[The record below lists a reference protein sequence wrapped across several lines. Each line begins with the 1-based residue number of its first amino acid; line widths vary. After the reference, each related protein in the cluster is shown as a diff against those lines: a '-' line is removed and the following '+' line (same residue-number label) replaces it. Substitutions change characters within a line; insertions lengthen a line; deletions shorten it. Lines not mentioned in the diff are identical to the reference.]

1 MIFGFNTEVRIGNN
15 VFHVQTEDHGAQ
27 KHLLETTV
35 YMGGRLVHRRKV
47 SYEELLDSPNFSE
60 TEVRSRL
67 EDQHR
72 AVIEELRSG
81 ALTFDPPPPPPPKP
95 APKPAVTQAPA
106 KPAAPAGAK
115 PAAPR
120 PPAAPTVIS
129 QRSPVAKPAVVP
141 TAAAPAPPAPPAAAQ
156 ATPPQPAPPA
166 AAQPLNPAS
175 WYAAGT
181 ATLKIDVKSKSS
193 NEPLADAMLLVLIQS
208 PTGPITFAAKS
219 DARGRV
225 ELVFPLPKMGPNG
238 ADVII
243 KTPDNA
249 EDEIRY
255 SLKPSSET
263 K

>member
-47 SYEELLDSPNFSE
+47 SYEELLESPNFSE
-60 TEVRSRL
+60 NEVRARL

-81 ALTFDPPPPPPPKP
+81 ALTFELPPPPKP
-95 APKPAVTQAPA
+95 APKPAVTAPA
-106 KPAAPAGAK
+106 AAKPPAPKPAAAK
-115 PAAPR
+115 
-120 PPAAPTVIS
+120 PPAAPTVVS
-129 QRSPVAKPAVVP
+129 QRPPIPKPAAAP
-141 TAAAPAPPAPPAAAQ
+141 PPAPAAAPPPPAPAAAPAEAPAA
-156 ATPPQPAPPA
+156 PV
-166 AAQPLNPAS
+166 LNPAS

-181 ATLKIDVKSKSS
+181 ATLKIDVKSKAS
-193 NEPLADAMLLVLIQS
+193 NEPLADAMLLVLIQG

-243 KTPDNA
+243 RTPDNA
-249 EDEIRY
+249 EGEIRY

>member
-1 MIFGFNTEVRIGNN
+1 MIFGFNTEVHIGSN

-27 KHLLETTV
+27 KHLVETTV

-47 SYEELLDSPNFSE
+47 SYEELLESPNFSE
-60 TEVRSRL
+60 TEVRARL
-67 EDQHR
+67 EEQHR
-72 AVIEELRSG
+72 VVIEELRSG
-81 ALTFDPPPPPPPKP
+81 ALTFDPPPPKP
-95 APKPAVTQAPA
+95 APKPAA
-106 KPAAPAGAK
+106 KPASPPATAPAAATPFAAK

-120 PPAAPTVIS
+120 PAASPTVIS
-129 QRSPVAKPAVVP
+129 QRPAAPKPAVVP
-141 TAAAPAPPAPPAAAQ
+141 SVPAQSAAASAPAAQ
-156 ATPPQPAPPA
+156 L
-166 AAQPLNPAS
+166 LNPAS

-181 ATLKIDVKSKSS
+181 ATLKIDVKSKAS
-193 NEPLADAMLLVLIQS
+193 NEPLADAMLLVMIQS

-225 ELVFPLPKMGPNG
+225 ELVFPLPKMGPAG

-243 KTPDNA
+243 KTPDNS

>member
-47 SYEELLDSPNFSE
+47 SYEELLESPNFSE
-60 TEVRSRL
+60 SEVRARL

-81 ALTFDPPPPPPPKP
+81 ALTFELPPPPKP
-95 APKPAVTQAPA
+95 APKPAVTAPPAA
-106 KPAAPAGAK
+106 KPAPPKPVAAK
-115 PAAPR
+115 
-120 PPAAPTVIS
+120 PPAAPTVVS
-129 QRSPVAKPAVVP
+129 QRPPVAKPA
-141 TAAAPAPPAPPAAAQ
+141 AAPPPASPAPLPAPPSPAPAPPAAA
-156 ATPPQPAPPA
+156 ADAS
-166 AAQPLNPAS
+166 AAQTLNPAS

-181 ATLKIDVKSKSS
+181 ATLKIDVKSKAS
-193 NEPLADAMLLVLIQS
+193 NEPLADAMLLVLIQG

-243 KTPDNA
+243 RTPDNA
-249 EDEIRY
+249 EGEIRY

>member
-1 MIFGFNTEVRIGNN
+1 MIFGFNTEVRIANN

-27 KHLLETTV
+27 KHLIETTV

-47 SYEELLDSPNFSE
+47 SYEELLESPNFSE
-60 TEVRSRL
+60 TEVRFRL

-81 ALTFDPPPPPPPKP
+81 ALTFEPPPKP
-95 APKPAVTQAPA
+95 APKPAVTQASAA
-106 KPAAPAGAK
+106 KPAP
-115 PAAPR
+115 PAATRPAAVK

-129 QRSPVAKPAVVP
+129 QRPSPAKPAVVP
-141 TAAAPAPPAPPAAAQ
+141 PAPAPPSPLPTAAPAQPSPAPAAQ
-156 ATPPQPAPPA
+156 L
-166 AAQPLNPAS
+166 LNPAS

-243 KTPDNA
+243 RTPDNA

-263 K
+263 R

>member
-1 MIFGFNTEVRIGNN
+1 V
-15 VFHVQTEDHGAQ
+15 
-27 KHLLETTV
+27 
-35 YMGGRLVHRRKV
+35 
-47 SYEELLDSPNFSE
+47 
-60 TEVRSRL
+60 
-67 EDQHR
+67 
-72 AVIEELRSG
+72 
-81 ALTFDPPPPPPPKP
+81 PP
-95 APKPAVTQAPA
+95 
-106 KPAAPAGAK
+106 
-115 PAAPR
+115 
-120 PPAAPTVIS
+120 
-129 QRSPVAKPAVVP
+129 
-141 TAAAPAPPAPPAAAQ
+141 AAAPAHPPAPPAAAPV
-156 ATPPQPAPPA
+156 TTPQPATPA
-166 AAQPLNPAS
+166 AAQLLNPAS

-181 ATLKIDVKSKSS
+181 ASLKIDVKSKAT

-243 KTPDNA
+243 RTPDNA

>member
-1 MIFGFNTEVRIGNN
+1 VIFGFNTEVRIGNS

-47 SYEELLDSPNFSE
+47 SYEELLESPNFSE
-60 TEVRSRL
+60 TEVRARL
-67 EDQHR
+67 EEQHR

-81 ALTFDPPPPPPPKP
+81 ALTFEPPPPPPNP
-95 APKPAVTQAPA
+95 APSPAVTAPAAA
-106 KPAAPAGAK
+106 KPAAPK
-115 PAAPR
+115 PAASAPK

-129 QRSPVAKPAVVP
+129 QRPPVAKPAVVP
-141 TAAAPAPPAPPAAAQ
+141 APPAAPPAPVASAPAPAA
-156 ATPPQPAPPA
+156 PASAEAPA
-166 AAQPLNPAS
+166 AQLLNPAS
-175 WYAAGT
+175 WYASGT

-225 ELVFPLPKMGPNG
+225 ELVFPLPKMGPAG

-243 KTPDNA
+243 RTPGNT

>member
-27 KHLLETTV
+27 KHLIETTV

-47 SYEELLDSPNFSE
+47 SYEELLESPNFSE
-60 TEVRSRL
+60 SEVRSHL
-67 EDQHR
+67 EEQHR
-72 AVIEELRSG
+72 EVIEELRSG
-81 ALTFDPPPPPPPKP
+81 SLTFELPPPAPKP
-95 APKPAVTQAPA
+95 APKPAVAAAPKPA
-106 KPAAPAGAK
+106 VKPAPKSAAGPKPAAAS
-115 PAAPR
+115 
-120 PPAAPTVIS
+120 TVIS
-129 QRSPVAKPAVVP
+129 QRPAVVKP
-141 TAAAPAPPAPPAAAQ
+141 AAAAAPAAPQPAAA
-156 ATPPQPAPPA
+156 PA
-166 AAQPLNPAS
+166 AQLLNPAS

-181 ATLKIDVKSKSS
+181 ATLKIDVKSKAS
-193 NEPLADAMLLVLIQS
+193 NEPLPDAMLLVVIQS

-225 ELVFPLPKMGPNG
+225 ELVFPLPRMGAAG

-243 KTPDNA
+243 RTPDNT

-255 SLKPSSET
+255 CLKPSSEA

>member
-1 MIFGFNTEVRIGNN
+1 VIFGFNTEVRIGSN

-27 KHLLETTV
+27 KHLIETTV
-35 YMGGRLVHRRKV
+35 YAGGRLVHRRKV
-47 SYEELLDSPNFSE
+47 SYEELLESPNFSE
-60 TEVRSRL
+60 SEVRSRL

-81 ALTFDPPPPPPPKP
+81 ALTFEIPPAPPKP
-95 APKPAVTQAPA
+95 SPKPAVTQVPAASKPAPA
-106 KPAAPAGAK
+106 KPPAPTVMPQR
-115 PAAPR
+115 PAAP
-120 PPAAPTVIS
+120 
-129 QRSPVAKPAVVP
+129 KPAVVP
-141 TAAAPAPPAPPAAAQ
+141 PPATAPVAAALARPAAAPAAQ
-156 ATPPQPAPPA
+156 I
-166 AAQPLNPAS
+166 LNPAS

-225 ELVFPLPKMGPNG
+225 ELVFPLPKMGPSG

-243 KTPDNA
+243 RTPDNA